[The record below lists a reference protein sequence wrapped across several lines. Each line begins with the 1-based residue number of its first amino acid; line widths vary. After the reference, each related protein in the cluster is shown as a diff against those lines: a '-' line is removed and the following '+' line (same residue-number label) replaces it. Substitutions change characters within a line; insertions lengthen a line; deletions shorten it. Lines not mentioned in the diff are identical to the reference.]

1 MTKNQFCAVLSAGFL
16 LGMFITDCWWLDQW
30 DGFGAGPSQVREPA
44 SACEAR
50 PVTSL

>member
-1 MTKNQFCAVLSAGFL
+1 MIKNLFCAAFALGFL

-30 DGFGAGPSQVREPA
+30 GGFGAGPSQVREPA

>member
-1 MTKNQFCAVLSAGFL
+1 MNKNQFCAVLALGFL
-16 LGMFITDCWWLDQW
+16 LGMFITDFWWLGQRGGW
-30 DGFGAGPSQVREPA
+30 QAGSSQVREPA